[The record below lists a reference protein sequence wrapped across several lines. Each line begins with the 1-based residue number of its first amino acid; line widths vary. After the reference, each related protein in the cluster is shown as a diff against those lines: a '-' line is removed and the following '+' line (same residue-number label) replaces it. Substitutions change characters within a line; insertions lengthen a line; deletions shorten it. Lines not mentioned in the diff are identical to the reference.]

1 MDHQWRVCR
10 RTTSSPDGQ
19 QRWDRAYQLLLRW
32 TERTGLP
39 PTAEAPLPATCPS
52 GKPTQVAPV
61 EAPHAH
67 RRLRARFD
75 AQPDAKADH

>member
-1 MDHQWRVCR
+1 MYHQWRVR
-10 RTTSSPDGQ
+10 RQTTSSPDGQ

-32 TERTGLP
+32 TERPGLQ
-39 PTAEAPLPATCPS
+39 PTAEALLPATCPS
-52 GKPTQVAPV
+52 GKPTHV

>member
-1 MDHQWRVCR
+1 MYHHWRVR
-10 RTTSSPDGQ
+10 RQTTNSPDGQ

-39 PTAEAPLPATCPS
+39 ATAEAPLPTTCPS
-52 GKPTQVAPV
+52 GKPKQV
-61 EAPHAH
+61 EMPHAY
-67 RRLRARFD
+67 RRIRARFD